1 MGNIVDVQVTDE
13 KVILKIPQKSIVHEV
28 DNVAA
33 FDPETK
39 ELLHFGLAPSAYQA
53 LYPKKWEKQKD
64 KIEFSPIFAK
74 DTFSPEAG
82 AMLLWDWW
90 SQVSRYVVSQYTVFK
105 HQAGLELNICFE
117 NYETIQQEQRDE
129 FEFLVFRFLYAR
141 KLTIN
146 GIEKHS
152 SRKDLLPSSLYIWMT
167 YIIGMVFVIFSAI
180 PISIGITV
188 LSHVN
193 LPLLPSLVLYPLVIL
208 GSVVIAIYLGYLI
221 GFLFWLLIS
230 KSFFERKIL
239 LTNLRYRSSQ
249 PRKYKIGNAERWLI
263 NWIIPE

>member
-1 MGNIVDVQVTDE
+1 MGNIVDVQVTDS
-13 KVILKIPQKSIVHEV
+13 KVILTIPQKDIVHEI

-33 FDPETK
+33 FDSATK
-39 ELLHFGLAPSAYQA
+39 KFLHFGLTPSAYQA

-64 KIEFSPIFAK
+64 KMDFSPIFAE
-74 DTFSPEAG
+74 DTFSPEAA

-90 SQVSRYVVSQYTVFK
+90 SQVSRYIVSQYTVFK
-105 HQAGLELNICFE
+105 QQAGLELNICFE
-117 NYETIQQEQRDE
+117 NYEAIQHEQRDE
-129 FEFLVFRFLYAR
+129 FEFLIFRFLYAR

-146 GIEKHS
+146 GTEKHS
-152 SRKDLLPSSLYIWMT
+152 IRKDLLPSSLYIWMT

-188 LSHVN
+188 LSDVN
-193 LPLLPSLVLYPLVIL
+193 LPSLLGLVLYPLVIL

-221 GFLFWLLIS
+221 GFLFWLLIL
-230 KSFFERKIL
+230 KSFFGREVL

-249 PRKYKIGNAERWLI
+249 PRKYKIGNVEGWLI